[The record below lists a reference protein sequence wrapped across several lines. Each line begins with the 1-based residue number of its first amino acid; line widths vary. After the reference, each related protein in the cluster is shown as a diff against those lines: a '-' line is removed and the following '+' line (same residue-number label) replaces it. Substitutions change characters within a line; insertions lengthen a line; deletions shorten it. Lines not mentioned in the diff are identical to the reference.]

1 MNDLNTLPWHKEP
14 PLAVS
19 TLVGERVVD
28 TFNTHWVK
36 YMPIMSVFVLIISVA
51 MLLTISSGTNVLRT
65 NQLMPK
71 VVFLVGNT
79 SALLVM
85 HWFFHRAMSQSLEG
99 IIITNRRF
107 IYLEAHLWAKEEMH
121 EISLNQIKAVESQK
135 RGLTENIFRF
145 GHLSFD
151 TGGSDMST
159 RTFFRIPH
167 PDRKAKIITDLLR
180 TANYG

>member
-1 MNDLNTLPWHKEP
+1 MNDLSTLPWHKQP
-14 PLAVS
+14 PA
-19 TLVGERVVD
+19 TITTIAGERVVD
-28 TFNTHWVK
+28 TFNTHWIK
-36 YMPIMSVFVLIISVA
+36 YVPIVSVFTLIITVA
-51 MLLTISSGTNVLRT
+51 MLLSISSGMNVLDT
-65 NQLMPK
+65 NELMPK
-71 VVFLVGNT
+71 VVFLIGNI

-85 HWFFHRAMSQSLEG
+85 HWFFHRAMSQSLED

-107 IYLEAHLWAKEEMH
+107 IYLEAHLWAKDEMH

-135 RGLTENIFRF
+135 RGLIENIFRF

-180 TANYG
+180 VANYG